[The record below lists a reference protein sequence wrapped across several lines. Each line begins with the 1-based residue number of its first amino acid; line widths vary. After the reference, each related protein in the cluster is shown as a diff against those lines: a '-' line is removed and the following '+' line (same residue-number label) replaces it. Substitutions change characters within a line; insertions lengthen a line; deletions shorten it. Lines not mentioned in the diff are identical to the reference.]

1 MRKIFC
7 LLLVFVLILFACSA
21 GCTSSTTKKEVLT
34 QEEFQE
40 VMDAR
45 AATSSPT
52 TVSTPTSTPVPTPTS
67 LAPDFKYS
75 VGDVICDVDGENI
88 YTGQIILDYRS
99 TTDEYFIRIIGR
111 DSVHGPWVEVYDYCP
126 PEWKDRNGVNK
137 QNEYLVGHVDV
148 EPTWLTT
155 PTPTATPVPTVTPIR
170 LYWKFS
176 LGDVVSSSSNTNSN
190 TAWVIVDYKDMTD
203 EYYIRTI
210 SRTSSNEPW
219 GKVSNADPPKWSGR
233 VTINKQYPYCIGH
246 VDVPS
251 AWRTTSNPTATP
263 VSTTSNQDKE
273 LTSAV
278 TSSRV
283 SVGLLLM
290 AVSRDYDQGDYYSMK
305 SDGEKLEQT
314 AQTDYNKISKYRVS
328 SDSQRLKTSYLSA
341 LNNAKNIGKYYK
353 MAASEYIKGNDD
365 KGDDYLDTAIWDYNP
380 KYMVDLGVVIQEM
393 GR

>member
-1 MRKIFC
+1 MRKIFY
-7 LLLVFVLILFACSA
+7 LLLVFVLVLFACSA

-155 PTPTATPVPTVTPIR
+155 PTPTATPVPTVT
-170 LYWKFS
+170 YQN
-176 LGDVVSSSSNTNSN
+176 GDL
-190 TAWVIVDYKDMTD
+190 WID
-203 EYYIRTI
+203 
-210 SRTSSNEPW
+210 
-219 GKVSNADPPKWSGR
+219 
-233 VTINKQYPYCIGH
+233 
-246 VDVPS
+246 
-251 AWRTTSNPTATP
+251 
-263 VSTTSNQDKE
+263 VST
-273 LTSAV
+273 
-278 TSSRV
+278 SRNR
-283 SVGLLLM
+283 VGNLALAL
-290 AVSRDYDQGDYYSMK
+290 ADDIDYMDFQSMK
-305 SDGEKLEQT
+305 SNGEKLEQT
-314 AQTDYNKISKYRVS
+314 AQRDYNTISKYRVS
-328 SDSQRLKTSYLSA
+328 SDYQNLKTKYLSSLDKMKYA
-341 LNNAKNIGKYYK
+341 GKYCK
-353 MAASEYIKGNDD
+353 MAADEFLKGNDD
-365 KGDDYLDTAIWDYNP
+365 KGLEYLYMAQDYLDKANS
-380 KYMVDLGVVIQEM
+380 DLNIVVKEM
-393 GR
+393 GW